1 MHKRFMVSFLSAVVI
16 VAACAAACRAA
27 TVTIAHKSG
36 GVYEVQGAGLSSVA
50 GVDLQISYDTA
61 TLASPTVAKG
71 SLASN
76 ALMDSNTASAG
87 TIRMAVI
94 TTRPIT
100 GSGVIATITFRLVGS
115 SSGKILSMTASLID
129 KSGTRLNS
137 QVRIINP
144 VDSTRSDAGGT
155 ANGAASGDTSSAS
168 SASMTTPENSAAV
181 TDMGPEIDQP
191 SNAMAAVPGT
201 ARGQAAM
208 LSGVGMSPG
217 AGGPDG
223 MPASA
228 PAPGMMSG
236 GEGHAMTMGMPG
248 TPPGEEPVPG
258 MPATAPGAGSAPAK
272 SVASLPAGNAS
283 GTRAAGPHA
292 QTVLD
297 RFRTYGG
304 QRTVAAYAALFDQP
318 VSPECRQEPSVG
330 LSDGISTVRLILA
343 RAGSGS
349 AAPNFAFSGASLVS
363 MKKGA
368 GNSWVI
374 EVRPEKGVNSAMVT
388 ALVDSTARKF
398 PLTVAQPLEM
408 RGGAAGLKATEKDFA
423 VFLKQRATDKA
434 PLYDLNRDGRRD
446 YVDEY
451 IFTANYVVA
460 AGKTNNA
467 KQRSPK

>member
-1 MHKRFMVSFLSAVVI
+1 MHKRFMVSFLTVVAI
-16 VAACAAACRAA
+16 VTACAAACRAA

-36 GVYEVQGAGLSSVA
+36 GVYEIRGSELSSVA
-50 GVDLQISYDTA
+50 GIDLQISYDGA
-61 TLASPTVAKG
+61 TLASPAVAKG
-71 SLASN
+71 SLASG

-115 SSGKILSMTASLID
+115 SSGKIISMTASLID

-144 VDSTRSDAGGT
+144 VDSTRSDAAGT
-155 ANGAASGDTSSAS
+155 SEETASGDTSTAS
-168 SASMTTPENSAAV
+168 STTTTTPENSAAV
-181 TDMGPEIDQP
+181 SDMESTIDQS
-191 SNAMAAVPGT
+191 SNAVPSSSGT
-201 ARGQAAM
+201 ARGQAVM
-208 LSGVGMSPG
+208 LSGVGMSSG
-217 AGGPDG
+217 AGGPDA
-223 MPASA
+223 MPEPA
-228 PAPGMMSG
+228 PAQGMMGGGESQAMPTEMPGMQPDEGPVPTMS
-236 GEGHAMTMGMPG
+236 AMT
-248 TPPGEEPVPG
+248 
-258 MPATAPGAGSAPAK
+258 PGAGSARGK
-272 SVASLPAGNAS
+272 TVASLSATNSAGMRVTA
-283 GTRAAGPHA
+283 PHA

-343 RAGSGS
+343 RAGSGN
-349 AAPNFAFSGASLVS
+349 AAPNFAFSGAALVS

-374 EVRPEKGVNSAMVT
+374 EVRPETGVNSAMVT
-388 ALVDSTARKF
+388 ALVDSMARKF

-408 RGGAAGLKATEKDFA
+408 RGGASGLKATEKDFA
-423 VFLKQRATDKA
+423 VFLKQRGTDKA

-460 AGKTNNA
+460 AGKTNNG
-467 KQRSPK
+467 KQRTSK